1 MIKKINLYL
10 IILLALSFFAG
21 LLYSLYRNQ
30 HAAEHTDHQHTR
42 SEQTTAFN
50 LTRLSYTD
58 LLTDKI
64 IRFENLAI
72 DKPVLFNVWG
82 SWCISCRVEHPYL
95 LSLAEQGITIIGVNY
110 LDDKNKAKR
119 WLKELGD
126 PYTFN
131 LFDNR
136 GQVGA
141 DLGVIGAPESYV
153 INAQGQVLARHRGV
167 LDQETF
173 SQKLEPHLR

>member
-1 MIKKINLYL
+1 MIKKINLYF

-21 LLYSLYRNQ
+21 LFYSLYKNQ
-30 HAAEHTDHQHTR
+30 HTNQHTSHQHTA
-42 SEQTTAFN
+42 SEQTTMFS

-58 LLTDKI
+58 LLTDKTI
-64 IRFENLAI
+64 GFKELAI
-72 DKPVLFNVWG
+72 ETPVLFNIWG

-110 LDDKNKAKR
+110 LDDKNKARR

-131 LFDNR
+131 LFDNT
-136 GQVGA
+136 GQIGA
-141 DLGVIGAPESYV
+141 DLGVIGAPETYV

-173 SQKLEPHLR
+173 SQKLQPHLQ